1 MQQQTLAII
10 KPDGVKR
17 ALVGEVLQRIEKE
30 GLRIVAMK
38 MVRLSRAQAAAFYAV
53 HREKAFFEGL
63 VEFMSSGPVV
73 AAVLEAKDA
82 IARYRALMGA
92 TDPEAAEAGT
102 IRKALATDGRENV
115 VHGSD
120 SPETALK
127 EIGFFFNA
135 FELTAQPGT

>member
-1 MQQQTLAII
+1 MQQKTLAII

-17 ALVGEVLQRIEKE
+17 GLVGEILTRIEKE
-30 GLRIVAMK
+30 GFRIVAMK

-53 HREKAFFEGL
+53 HKEKDFFEGL

-73 AAVLEAKDA
+73 AAVLEAQDA
-82 IARYRALMGA
+82 ITRYRALMGA
-92 TDPEAAEAGT
+92 TDPEMAEAGT
-102 IRKALATDGRENV
+102 IRKALATDGRKNV

-120 SPETALK
+120 SPETAAK

-135 FELTAQPGT
+135 FELTI